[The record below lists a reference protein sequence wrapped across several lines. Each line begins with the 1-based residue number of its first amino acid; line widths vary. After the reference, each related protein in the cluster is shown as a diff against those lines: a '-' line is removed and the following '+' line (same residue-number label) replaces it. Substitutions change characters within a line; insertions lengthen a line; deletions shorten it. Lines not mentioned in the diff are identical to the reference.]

1 MKMAGVR
8 PLACAEPS
16 HMPPRTPSQM
26 YVSALRREVKQEV
39 RVLERQIQQG

>member
-1 MKMAGVR
+1 MQMAGER

-16 HMPPRTPSQM
+16 HMPPRTPSQI